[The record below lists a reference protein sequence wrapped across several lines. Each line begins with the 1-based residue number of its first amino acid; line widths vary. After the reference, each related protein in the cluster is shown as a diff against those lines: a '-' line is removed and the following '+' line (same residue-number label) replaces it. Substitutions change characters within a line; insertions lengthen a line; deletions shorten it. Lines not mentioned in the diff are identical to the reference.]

1 MTVRVEHAFDID
13 ASPDR
18 IWEFLADPVARA
30 QAISVVDRFEQR
42 GETTIWFI
50 ALPIPFARTTISVE
64 TEDVVREEPN
74 KVSFRG
80 RSSAFTVTGEHTITP
95 EDGVSRVSTRFVV
108 DGRAPGVE
116 RYFERNF
123 ESEVRNLE
131 RALRRHLEEQ

>member
-30 QAISVVDRFEQR
+30 EAISVVDRFEQR
-42 GETTIWFI
+42 GETTIWYI
-50 ALPIPFARTTISVE
+50 ALPIPLVRTTIAVQ
-64 TEDVVREEPN
+64 TKDVVRDEPT
-74 KVSFRG
+74 KVTFRG
-80 RSSAFTVTGEHTITP
+80 RSSAFTVTGEHTIST
-95 EDGVSRVSTRFVV
+95 EDGVSRVSNRFVV

-123 ESEVRNLE
+123 EAEIRNLE
-131 RALRRHLEEQ
+131 GALRRYLEEQ